1 MFLFLALIGVS
12 ASGSSSQPDGGNLVC
27 SYTQPQDMSTV
38 ETLYSHTNGVL
49 RARYCT
55 TVAPDSPQLLTSG
68 GGRMLQDFQCDNHVA
83 LPYLPGAGYNILT
96 GMPIPNSE
104 NAVDPGYLD
113 APVFERTWED
123 CKKTHVQPNSGYDT
137 WVVPDACT
145 VVLDNF
151 FLEGRASTEIHDQK
165 SFQKEA
171 MSNLVISSSGSGFG
185 VDMEFTAGSQW
196 SSATE
201 SFSEGKTVE
210 QRYTR
215 KAGGYT
221 TTLVPADSHL
231 DSAYLTTLA
240 NAFVKSQWESFFL
253 IYGTHV
259 TTNVRLGARYS
270 QVSMF
275 KRHLFEELQ
284 NNQQAYNLGIKA
296 SYDRYTG
303 AVDLDDVETQE
314 AYEMI
319 SSYTYDQYIVSS
331 GGSGATIKDS
341 TTQEYQA
348 AAHNFP
354 SPLGAELVPHDHLIT
369 VEKWQE
375 FFNTLKAE
383 FPNDHKAQTATET
396 EFKEAWK
403 DATELYCGDEAHK
416 CQSVTE
422 SPAPLAAKMTPMR
435 YESPVYGEYQSG
447 GKVVSWDDFDL
458 FAMNSMIRIS
468 AIRTFCGKVSYD
480 RYRFRGL
487 QFEYFDGSEE
497 RQKSDI
503 LGTKGDSDLSSGG
516 KKWDSE
522 DNTLKFGEFIS
533 TVEVSSGADIDGIWF
548 TIQDQSSNTREIG
561 CGYNSPNMQTWNLN
575 RDSDADGDSVK
586 ETDQKLLA
594 FSGTSI
600 QMDDFTIVKQI
611 QFGSYLFI
619 YPTTEDA
626 ADAKCKCVT
635 PNEGTNNLNGAECTD
650 GTFLWCDLGE
660 YCTDIDPT
668 PKNEFKAAKC
678 KEEADDA
685 DASFFATPVPPP
697 AAAAKEQEHAAYPY
711 RHHEVLL
718 QQIEQLK
725 KAAQAS
731 PKEAVKE
738 SNEAAA
744 KKDSKHFNWKKA
756 THQAKH
762 EVKELSKKLKDE
774 VKEELKDFILK
785 EMKTALGDVQSKQTR
800 LANTVTRMLEHQ
812 IERL

>member
-1 MFLFLALIGVS
+1 
-12 ASGSSSQPDGGNLVC
+12 
-27 SYTQPQDMSTV
+27 MSTV

-55 TVAPDSPQLLTSG
+55 PMAPDSPQLMTSG
-68 GGRMLQDFQCDNHVA
+68 GGRMLQDFQCDDHVA
-83 LPYLPGAGYNILT
+83 LPYLPGAGYNILI

-113 APVFERTWED
+113 APVFKRTWEQ
-123 CKKTHVQPNSGYDT
+123 CKKTDVQPNSGYDT

-145 VVLDNF
+145 VILDNF
-151 FLEGRASTEIHDQK
+151 FLEGRASTEIYDQK
-165 SFQKEA
+165 SFQQEA
-171 MSNLVISSSGSGFG
+171 MSNLVISGSGSAFG

-196 SSATE
+196 SSATA
-201 SFSEGKTVE
+201 SFSEGETVE

-215 KAGGYT
+215 QAGGYT
-221 TTLVPADSHL
+221 TTLVAADSKL
-231 DSAYLTTLA
+231 DSGYLTTLA
-240 NAFVKSQWESFFL
+240 NAFMKSQWDSFFL
-253 IYGTHV
+253 SYGTHV

-275 KRHLFEELQ
+275 QRKNFEELK
-284 NNQQAYNLGIKA
+284 NNKQAYNLGIKA
-296 SYDRYTG
+296 SYDVYTG
-303 AVDLDDVETQE
+303 AVDYDDLQSQRE
-314 AYEMI
+314 YDMI
-319 SSYTYDQYIVSS
+319 NSYTFDQYIVSS
-331 GGSGATIKDS
+331 GGSGASLKDS
-341 TTQEYQA
+341 TAQEYQQ
-348 AAHNFP
+348 AAHNYP
-354 SPLGAELVPHDHLIT
+354 SPLGAELLPHDYLIT
-369 VEKWQE
+369 VEKWYE
-375 FFNTLKAE
+375 FKNTLNAAY
-383 FPNDHKAQTATET
+383 PNDNKAQSVTEA

-416 CQSVTE
+416 CQSVSE
-422 SPAPLAAKMTPMR
+422 SPAPLPAKMTPMR
-435 YESPVYGEYQSG
+435 YDSPVWGEYQSG
-447 GKVVSWDDFDL
+447 GKVVTWVDMPDFL
-458 FAMNSMIRIS
+458 AMNSMIRIS

-487 QFEYFDGSEE
+487 QFDYFDG
-497 RQKSDI
+497 QDTKKSNI
-503 LGTKGDSDLSSGG
+503 LGTQGNSDPSSGG
-516 KKWDSE
+516 NPWDSE

-533 TVEVSSGADIDGIWF
+533 SVEVSSGADIDGIWF
-548 TIQDQSSNTREIG
+548 TVQDQSYKTRRIG
-561 CGYNSPNMQTWNLN
+561 CGYSSPNMQTWNP
-575 RDSDADGDSVK
+575 K
-586 ETDQKLLA
+586 ETNDQLETKHSTDHKVLA
-594 FSGTSI
+594 FSGTGI

-619 YPTTEDA
+619 YPTTEKDA

-635 PNEGTNNLNGAECTD
+635 PNEGTNNLNGAACTD
-650 GTFLWCDLGE
+650 GDFLWCDVGE
-660 YCTDIDPT
+660 YCMDAELTS
-668 PKNEFKAAKC
+668 KNEFLAAKC
-678 KEEADDA
+678 QKEADDA
-685 DASFFATPVPPP
+685 DAGFFATPVPPP
-697 AAAAKEQEHAAYPY
+697 PATTKEQEHAAYPY

-744 KKDSKHFNWKKA
+744 KKDSKHLNWKKA
-756 THQAKH
+756 TNQVKH